1 MWKFPNSP
9 DALEAVTN
17 ARKVYIEEGNLN
29 DYVAWIATLS
39 FINSTNSQ
47 LETTTFAVAEKKYL
61 DVGIVCPE
69 KNVLDGKI
77 VGPEKKNVFNEI
89 AGNSLP
95 RKKKI

>member
-1 MWKFPNSP
+1 VGNSLP
-9 DALEAVTN
+9 
-17 ARKVYIEEGNLN
+17 RK
-29 DYVAWIATLS
+29 
-39 FINSTNSQ
+39 
-47 LETTTFAVAEKKYL
+47 KKYL

-95 RKKKI
+95 RKKNI